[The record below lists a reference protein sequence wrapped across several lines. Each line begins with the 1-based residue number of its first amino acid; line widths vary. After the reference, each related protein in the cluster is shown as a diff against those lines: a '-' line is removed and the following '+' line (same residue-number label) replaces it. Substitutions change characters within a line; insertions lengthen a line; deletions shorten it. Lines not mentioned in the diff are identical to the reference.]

1 MKKDKSFI
9 KRCNRLILSVLT
21 FLGFLPVSAQVE
33 SQRRYNKT
41 EGDDFLQYYSDE
53 DEEYG
58 FEPSV
63 AYGCPSA
70 DFIFRGNVT
79 DESGNAIPDVDV
91 EVKCC
96 DCTVALMKTDESGS
110 FNITYTDSPWCDIK
124 ISFSKDANTLV
135 DTTILLSDIVFEDL
149 REDDVWYR
157 VKYEADMQVSLGKN
171 SDESR
176 IFLNRPALSNTVD
189 NGGEMFRIV
198 NPVDNY
204 MWFNFRNVSAADVT
218 ISDISGNALKQ
229 ERVNDGTN
237 IFVGDLKS
245 GEYVVTAVSGGKRFS
260 ALFIKK

>member
-1 MKKDKSFI
+1 MNKNKSFA

-21 FLGFLPVSAQVE
+21 TLGFLPASAQVE
-33 SQRRYNKT
+33 SQKRYDKT
-41 EGDDFLQYYSDE
+41 EDDDILQYYFDE

-79 DESGNAIPDVDV
+79 DESGKAIPDVDV

-149 REDDVWYR
+149 REGDVWYCG
-157 VKYEADMQVSLGKN
+157 KYEADMQVSLGKN

-176 IFLNRPALSNTVD
+176 IFLNRPALSKSVD
-189 NGGEMFRIV
+189 KGSEMFRIV
-198 NPVDNY
+198 NPVENY

-218 ISDISGNALKQ
+218 ITDISGRTLKH

-237 IFVGDLKS
+237 IYVGDLNS
-245 GEYVVTAVSGGKRFS
+245 GEYVVTAVSGVNRFS